1 LVAVHIISG
10 KRRSCA
16 FITIV
21 QAYEICEC
29 LAKKNIFYLDLNRE
43 SVSEPRTLS
52 EGYAILQFKESCLL
66 FEYVKIA
73 MYCFSITRLQCQMI
87 LQK

>member
-1 LVAVHIISG
+1 MVAVHIISG

-43 SVSEPRTLS
+43 SMRYYNSKRAVYYLNMS
-52 EGYAILQFKESCLL
+52 K
-66 FEYVKIA
+66 
-73 MYCFSITRLQCQMI
+73 LQCI
-87 LQK
+87 VLALLVFSVK